1 MPQASVVAAELR
13 RIADSLDKEPETEIE
28 QPMISFY
35 HWSESEKIQFL
46 NEVRLLPRPLQK
58 KYNGEEVSLEHETPG
73 ARVYA
78 KIQRKAICRLIRPA
92 IPAEYDCDPI
102 LSEQELQEVE

>member
-35 HWSESEKIQFL
+35 HWSESQKEKFF

-58 KYNGEEVSLEHETPG
+58 KYTDDEVTLTYDVPG
-73 ARVYA
+73 AYVRSVIRRNA
-78 KIQRKAICRLIRPA
+78 VCRLVRPA

>member
-13 RIADSLDKEPETEIE
+13 RIADSLDKEPEAEI
-28 QPMISFY
+28 QQALISFY
-35 HWSESEKIQFL
+35 HWSDSGKEQFL
-46 NEVRLLPRPLQK
+46 NEVRLLPHPLKK
-58 KYNGEEVSLEHETPG
+58 KYTDDEVALEHEAPG

-78 KIQRKAICRLIRPA
+78 KIRRTAICRLIRPA